1 MTNYD
6 IVPVNSSLSG
16 VRLYG
21 DSMDPIARGQTRVA
35 ERHPVIQGGTPASD
49 SDGLEPGEISL
60 SGTWL
65 GSDATTLA
73 DRLRSIFDDPDVDLV
88 DVDAVGETSD
98 IDGRYRLADE
108 SLVEQVVPG
117 DDTAYRYQL
126 TLIET

>member
-6 IVPVNSSLSG
+6 ILPVNSALSG

-35 ERHPVIQGGTPASD
+35 ERHRVIQGGTPQSD
-49 SDGLEPGEISL
+49 SDGLGPGEISL
-60 SGTWL
+60 AGTWL
-65 GSDATTLA
+65 GADAAALA
-73 DRLRSIFDDPDVDLV
+73 DRLRSIIDNPDIDLV
-88 DVDAVGETSD
+88 DVDAVGETAD

-117 DDTAYRYQL
+117 DDTAYRFQL